1 MTISRKKRIFEGK
14 HKIEPFPL
22 LDIQE
27 PNLYRSIFPYDEVC
41 RVEFDNKFVFTD
53 PPEEIVITDTTFRD
67 GQQARP
73 PYTVEQIVDLYE
85 MLHKLG
91 GTNGVIRQCEFFL
104 YSEKDKEAVRK
115 CQEKNYRFPEITGWI
130 RAVKEDFKLVKEMG
144 LKETGILTSVSDY
157 HIFLKLKKNR
167 RVVMREYLSIVSAA
181 LDLGIIPRCH
191 FEDITRADIYG
202 FCVPFAQD
210 IMRLSEEAKLPV
222 KIRLCDTLG
231 YGVPYP
237 SAALPRCVPKIIR
250 AMIDDA
256 GVPSEYLEW
265 HGHNDFHKGFINAT
279 TAWLYGCSAAN
290 GTLLGFGERTGN
302 SPIEGLIIE
311 YISLMGHNNGVDTTM
326 ITEIRN
332 YLERAVGVH
341 IASNMPLVG
350 TNFNSTSAGI
360 HADGILK
367 NEEIYN
373 IFNTAKILNRPIS
386 ISVNDKSGLAGIA
399 QWINSHFALTGKD
412 RVEKTHPGV
421 AKINR
426 WVTKQYEDGRTTS
439 VSDQEM
445 EKVARKYLA
454 EIFVSEFD
462 ILKARARE
470 MAYHIIERV
479 IEEPGMKSMEPVQVE
494 PILQSLID
502 EYPYLQYVYV
512 VDMRGKKITRT
523 ICQPVDQAKFAHV
536 PPEEDYSDRPWFI
549 EPLKDGKIHVTDLY
563 SSKHTGAL
571 CITLSGPIRNDVG
584 EIKGILGLDIRF
596 EDLTKSDEEIEQV
609 AEKRPS
615 AAFPSSFVI
624 AAYYKVRL

>member
-1 MTISRKKRIFEGK
+1 MTITKKKKVFQSKSAKGQ
-14 HKIEPFPL
+14 FPL

-27 PNLYRSIFPYDEVC
+27 PNLYRNIFPYEEVS
-41 RVEFDNKFVFTD
+41 RVEFDNRFVFID
-53 PPEEIVITDTTFRD
+53 PPEEVFITDTTFRD

-73 PYTVEQIVDLYE
+73 PYSVEQIVDLFD

-91 GTNGVIRQCEFFL
+91 GANGVIRQSEFFL
-104 YSEKDKEAVRK
+104 YSEKDKEAVQK
-115 CQEKNYRFPEITGWI
+115 CLERSYRYPEITGWI
-130 RAVKEDFKLVKEMG
+130 RASREDFKLVKEMG

-167 RVVMREYLSIVSAA
+167 RVVLREYLSIVSSA

-210 IMRLSEEAKLPV
+210 IMRLSEEAGLPV

-231 YGVPYP
+231 YGVTYP
-237 SAALPRCVPKIIR
+237 GAALPRSVPKIIR
-250 AMIDDA
+250 AMVDDA
-256 GVPSEYLEW
+256 GVPSECLEW
-265 HGHNDFHKGFINAT
+265 HGHNDFYQGLINAT

-302 SPIEGLIIE
+302 APIEGLIIE
-311 YISLMGHNNGVDTTM
+311 YISLMGHNHGVDTTM

-332 YLERAVGVH
+332 YYERTIGLH
-341 IASNMPLVG
+341 IPPNMPFVG
-350 TNFNSTSAGI
+350 TNFNATSAGI

-412 RVEKTHPGV
+412 RIEKTHPGV

-426 WVTKQYEDGRTTS
+426 WITKQYEDGRTTAI
-439 VSDQEM
+439 SDQEM
-445 EKVARKYLA
+445 EKVTRKYLP

-462 ILKARARE
+462 MLKARARE

-479 IEEPGMKSMEPVQVE
+479 IEEPGMKSMDPGQME
-494 PILQSLID
+494 PILQSLVD

-512 VDMRGKKITRT
+512 VNIHGVKITRT
-523 ICQPVDQAKFAHV
+523 ICQPVDQAKYAHV
-536 PPEEDYSDRPWFI
+536 GIGEEYADRPWFI
-549 EPLKDGKIHVTDLY
+549 EPLKDGKIHVSDLY

-571 CITLSGPIRNDVG
+571 CITLSGPIRKETG
-584 EIKGILGLDIRF
+584 EIRGILGMDIRF
-596 EDLTKSDEEIEQV
+596 EDLTKSEEE
-609 AEKRPS
+609 
-615 AAFPSSFVI
+615 
-624 AAYYKVRL
+624 

>member
-1 MTISRKKRIFEGK
+1 MTNSSRVREGGRKRGEEMTVTRKKKGIQGK
-14 HKIEPFPL
+14 SVTGQYPL
-22 LDIQE
+22 LDVQE
-27 PNLYRSIFPYDEVC
+27 PNLYRHIFPYEEVC
-41 RVEFDNKFVFTD
+41 RVEFDNRFVFID
-53 PPEEIVITDTTFRD
+53 PPEEIFITDTTFRD

-73 PYTVEQIVDLYE
+73 PYTVEQIVDLFD

-91 GTNGVIRQCEFFL
+91 GANGVIRQCEFFL
-104 YSEKDKEAVRK
+104 YSEKDKKAVER
-115 CQEKNYRFPEITGWI
+115 CLERSYRYPEITGWI
-130 RAVKEDFKLVKEMG
+130 RAQKEDFKLVKEMG

-167 RVVMREYLSIVSAA
+167 RVVLREYLSIVSSA

-210 IMRLSEEAKLPV
+210 LMRLSEEAKLPV

-231 YGVPYP
+231 FGVTYP
-237 SAALPRCVPKIIR
+237 GAALPRCVPKIIR

-265 HGHNDFHKGFINAT
+265 HGHNDFYKGLINAT
-279 TAWLYGCSAAN
+279 TAWLYGCASAN

-302 SPIEGLIIE
+302 APIEGLIIE
-311 YISLMGHNNGVDTTM
+311 YISLMGHNNGIDTTV
-326 ITEIRN
+326 ITNIRN
-332 YLERAVGVH
+332 YFERVMG
-341 IASNMPLVG
+341 IPIPPNMPFVG
-350 TNFNSTSAGI
+350 ASFNATSAGI

-373 IFNTAKILNRPIS
+373 IFNTTKILNRPIS

-426 WVTKQYEDGRTTS
+426 WVMKQYEEGRTTAI
-439 VSDQEM
+439 SDQEM
-445 EKVARKYLA
+445 EKVTRKYLP

-462 ILKARARE
+462 ILKAKAHE
-470 MAYHIIERV
+470 MAAHLIERV
-479 IEEPGMKSMEPVQVE
+479 IEETGMKSMDPAQIE
-494 PILQSLID
+494 PILQNLVD
-502 EYPYLQYVYV
+502 QHPYIQFAYV
-512 VDMRGKKITRT
+512 VNIHGTKITRN
-523 ICQPVDQAKFAHV
+523 ICQAVDQAKYENV
-536 PPEEDYSDRPWFI
+536 GVGETYSNRPWFI

-563 SSKHTGAL
+563 SSKITGAL
-571 CITLSGPIRNDVG
+571 CITVSGPIRNETG
-584 EIKGILGLDIRF
+584 EIRGILGLDIRF
-596 EDLTKSDEEIEQV
+596 EDLTKSEEE
-609 AEKRPS
+609 
-615 AAFPSSFVI
+615 
-624 AAYYKVRL
+624 

>member
-1 MTISRKKRIFEGK
+1 MTIARKKRPFQSK
-14 HKIEPFPL
+14 HAVEPFPL

-27 PNLYRSIFPYDEVC
+27 PNLYRNVFPYEEVC
-41 RVEFDNKFVFTD
+41 RVTFDNKFVFSD
-53 PPEEIVITDTTFRD
+53 PAEEIFITDTTFRD

-73 PYTVEQIVDLYE
+73 PYTVEQVTDLYD

-91 GTNGVIRQCEFFL
+91 GANGVIRQCEFFL
-104 YSEKDKEAVRK
+104 YSDKDKEAVRK
-115 CQEKNYRFPEITGWI
+115 CQERNYRYPEITGWI

-167 RVVMREYLSIVSAA
+167 RAVMREYLSIVSAA
-181 LDLGIIPRCH
+181 LDLGIVPRCH
-191 FEDITRADIYG
+191 FEDVTRSDIYG

-210 IMRLSEEAKLPV
+210 IMRLSEDAKLPV
-222 KIRLCDTLG
+222 KIRLCDTMG

-237 SAALPRCVPKIIR
+237 SAALPRCVPKIVR

-279 TAWLYGCSAAN
+279 TAWLYGCAAAN

-302 SPIEGLIIE
+302 PPIEGLIIE
-311 YISLMGHNNGVDTTM
+311 YISLMGQNNGIDTTM

-332 YLERAVGVH
+332 YLERAVGVP
-341 IASNMPLVG
+341 IPPNMPLVG
-350 TNFNSTSAGI
+350 ANFNSTSAGI

-399 QWINSHFALTGKD
+399 QWINSHFVLTGKD

-426 WVTKQYEDGRTTS
+426 WVTKQYEEARATS
-439 VSDQEM
+439 ISDQEM
-445 EKVARKYLA
+445 EKVTRKYLP

-462 ILKARARE
+462 MLKARARE

-479 IEEPGMKSMEPVQVE
+479 IEEPGMRSMDPSQME
-494 PILQSLID
+494 PILQSLVD

-512 VDMRGKKITRT
+512 VNIHGAKITRT
-523 ICQPVDQAKFAHV
+523 ICQPVDQAKFANV
-536 PPEEDYSDRPWFI
+536 GIGGDYSDRPWFI

-571 CITLSGPIRNDVG
+571 CITLSGPIRNEGG

-596 EDLTKSDEEIEQV
+596 EDLTKSEEG
-609 AEKRPS
+609 
-615 AAFPSSFVI
+615 
-624 AAYYKVRL
+624 

>member
-1 MTISRKKRIFEGK
+1 MTITGKKRTFQGK
-14 HKIEPFPL
+14 HTIEQFPL

-115 CQEKNYRFPEITGWI
+115 CQERNYRYPEITGWI

-256 GVPSEYLEW
+256 GVPSEFLEW

-279 TAWLYGCSAAN
+279 TAWLYGCAAAN

-302 SPIEGLIIE
+302 PPIEGLIIE

-426 WVTKQYEDGRTTS
+426 WVTKQYEEGRTTS
-439 VSDQEM
+439 ISDQEM

-512 VDMRGKKITRT
+512 VDLQGKKITRT
-523 ICQPVDQAKFAHV
+523 ICQPVDQAKFARV
-536 PPEEDYSDRPWFI
+536 PPGEDYSDRPWFI
-549 EPLKDGKIHVTDLY
+549 EPLRDGKIHVTDLY

-596 EDLTKSDEEIEQV
+596 EDLTKSDEEI
-609 AEKRPS
+609 
-615 AAFPSSFVI
+615 
-624 AAYYKVRL
+624 

>member
-1 MTISRKKRIFEGK
+1 MTITRKNKTFQSRPFKGQ
-14 HKIEPFPL
+14 FPL

-27 PNLYRSIFPYDEVC
+27 PNLYRHIFPYEEVC
-41 RVEFDNKFVFTD
+41 RVEFDNRFVFIE
-53 PPEEIVITDTTFRD
+53 PPEEIFITDTTFRD

-73 PYTVEQIVDLYE
+73 PYSAEQIVELFE

-91 GTNGVIRQCEFFL
+91 GANGVIRQSEFFL
-104 YSEKDKEAVRK
+104 YSEKDKEAVEK
-115 CQEKNYRFPEITGWI
+115 CLERNYRYPEITGWI
-130 RAVKEDFKLVKEMG
+130 RALKEDFKLVKEMG
-144 LKETGILTSVSDY
+144 LKETGILSSVSDY

-167 RVVMREYLSIVSAA
+167 RVVLREYLSIVSAA

-202 FCVPFAQD
+202 FCIPFAQD
-210 IMRLSEEAKLPV
+210 LMRLSEEAGIPV

-231 YGVPYP
+231 YGVTYP
-237 SAALPRCVPKIIR
+237 GAALPRSVPKIIR
-250 AMIDDA
+250 AMVDDA

-265 HGHNDFHKGFINAT
+265 HGHNDFYQGLINAT

-302 SPIEGLIIE
+302 APIEGLIIE
-311 YISLMGHNNGVDTTM
+311 YISLMGHNHGVDTTM

-332 YLERAVGVH
+332 YYERAIGLH
-341 IASNMPLVG
+341 IPSNMPFVG
-350 TNFNSTSAGI
+350 ANFNATSAGI

-426 WVTKQYEDGRTTS
+426 WVTKQYEEGRTTAI
-439 VSDQEM
+439 SDQEM
-445 EKVARKYLA
+445 EKVTRKYLP

-462 ILKARARE
+462 MLKARARE

-479 IEEPGMKSMEPVQVE
+479 IEESGMKSMDPGQME
-494 PILQSLID
+494 PILQSLVD

-512 VDMRGKKITRT
+512 VNIHGVKITRT
-523 ICQPVDQAKFAHV
+523 ICQPVDQAKYTHV
-536 PPEEDYSDRPWFI
+536 GIGEDYSDRPWFI
-549 EPLKDGKIHVTDLY
+549 APLKDGKIHVSDLY

-571 CITLSGPIRNDVG
+571 CITLSGPIRNATG
-584 EIKGILGLDIRF
+584 EIRGILGMDIRF
-596 EDLTKSDEEIEQV
+596 EDLTKSEEE
-609 AEKRPS
+609 
-615 AAFPSSFVI
+615 
-624 AAYYKVRL
+624 

>member
-1 MTISRKKRIFEGK
+1 
-14 HKIEPFPL
+14 
-22 LDIQE
+22 
-27 PNLYRSIFPYDEVC
+27 
-41 RVEFDNKFVFTD
+41 
-53 PPEEIVITDTTFRD
+53 
-67 GQQARP
+67 
-73 PYTVEQIVDLYE
+73 VEQIVDLYD

-104 YSEKDKEAVRK
+104 YSEKDKEAVKK
-115 CQEKNYRFPEITGWI
+115 CQERAYRYPEITGWI
-130 RAVKEDFKLVKEMG
+130 RAVKEDFRLVKEMG

-167 RVVMREYLSIVSAA
+167 RVVLREYLSIVSAA
-181 LDLGIIPRCH
+181 LDLGIVPRCH
-191 FEDITRADIYG
+191 FEDVTRADIYG

-231 YGVPYP
+231 YGVPY
-237 SAALPRCVPKIIR
+237 SGAALPRCVPKIIR

-265 HGHNDFHKGFINAT
+265 HGHNDFHKGFVNAT
-279 TAWLYGCSAAN
+279 TAWLHGCSAAN

-311 YISLMGHNNGVDTTM
+311 YVSLMGHNNGVDTTM

-332 YLERAVGVH
+332 YFERAVGVH
-341 IASNMPLVG
+341 IVSNMPFVG
-350 TNFNSTSAGI
+350 ANFNATSAGI

-386 ISVNDKSGLAGIA
+386 ISVSDKSGLAGIA

-412 RVEKTHPGV
+412 RIEKTHPGV
-421 AKINR
+421 AKFNR
-426 WVTKQYEDGRTTS
+426 WVTKQYEEGRTTAI
-439 VSDQEM
+439 SDPEM
-445 EKVARKYLA
+445 EKVTRKYLP

-462 ILKARARE
+462 MLKARARE

-479 IEEPGMKSMEPVQVE
+479 IEEPGMKSMDPRQVE
-494 PILQSLID
+494 PILQSLVD
-502 EYPYLQYVYV
+502 EYPYLQYIYV
-512 VDMRGKKITRT
+512 VNIHGTKITRT

-536 PPEEDYSDRPWFI
+536 AVGEDYSDRPWFI

-571 CITLSGPIRNDVG
+571 CITLSGPIRNETG
-584 EIKGILGLDIRF
+584 EIRGILGLDIRF
-596 EDLTKSDEEIEQV
+596 EDLTKSEEE
-609 AEKRPS
+609 
-615 AAFPSSFVI
+615 
-624 AAYYKVRL
+624 

>member
-1 MTISRKKRIFEGK
+1 MAITKKKKAFQSKTAIVQ
-14 HKIEPFPL
+14 FPL
-22 LDIQE
+22 LDSQE
-27 PNLYRSIFPYDEVC
+27 PNLYRHVFPYEEVC
-41 RVEFDNKFVFTD
+41 RIEFDNRFVFID
-53 PPEEIVITDTTFRD
+53 PPEEIFITDTTFRD

-91 GTNGVIRQCEFFL
+91 GANGVIRQCEFFL
-104 YSEKDKEAVRK
+104 YSEKDKEALRR
-115 CQEKNYRFPEITGWI
+115 CQERNYRYPEITGWI
-130 RAVKEDFKLVKEMG
+130 RAVKEDFKMVKEMG

-181 LDLGIIPRCH
+181 LDLGITPRCH
-191 FEDITRADIYG
+191 FEDVTRADIYG

-231 YGVPYP
+231 YGVTYP
-237 SAALPRCVPKIIR
+237 GAALPRCVPKIIR

-265 HGHNDFHKGFINAT
+265 HGHNDFYKGLINAT

-302 SPIEGLIIE
+302 APIEGLIIE
-311 YISLMGHNNGVDTTM
+311 YISLTGHNNGIDTTM

-332 YLERAVGVH
+332 YFERNVGVP
-341 IASNMPLVG
+341 IPSGMPFVG
-350 TNFNSTSAGI
+350 VNFNATSAGI

-373 IFNTAKILNRPIS
+373 IFNTSKILNRPIS
-386 ISVNDKSGLAGIA
+386 VSVNDKSGLAGIA
-399 QWINSHFALTGKD
+399 QWINSHFSLTGKD
-412 RVEKTHPGV
+412 RIEKTHPGV
-421 AKINR
+421 GKINR
-426 WVTKQYEDGRTTS
+426 WVTKQYEEGRTTAI
-439 VSDQEM
+439 SDQEM
-445 EKVARKYLA
+445 EKVTRKYLA

-462 ILKARARE
+462 MLKARARE

-479 IEEPGMKSMEPVQVE
+479 IEEPGMKSMNVEQIE
-494 PILQSLID
+494 PILQSLVD
-502 EYPYLQYVYV
+502 EYPYLQYIYV
-512 VDMRGKKITRT
+512 VNIHGIKITRT
-523 ICQPVDQAKFAHV
+523 ICQPVDQSKFAHV
-536 PPEEDYSDRPWFI
+536 GVGEDYADRSWFI

-571 CITLSGPIRNDVG
+571 CITLSGPIRNEMG
-584 EIKGILGLDIRF
+584 EIKGVLGLDIRF
-596 EDLTKSDEEIEQV
+596 EDLTKSEQ
-609 AEKRPS
+609 E
-615 AAFPSSFVI
+615 
-624 AAYYKVRL
+624 

>member
-1 MTISRKKRIFEGK
+1 MTIARKKRPFQSK
-14 HKIEPFPL
+14 HAVEPFPL

-27 PNLYRSIFPYDEVC
+27 PNLYRNVFPYEEVC
-41 RVEFDNKFVFTD
+41 RVTFDNKFVFSD
-53 PPEEIVITDTTFRD
+53 PAEEIFITDTTFRD

-73 PYTVEQIVDLYE
+73 PYTVEQIADLYD

-104 YSEKDKEAVRK
+104 YSDKDKEAVRK
-115 CQEKNYRFPEITGWI
+115 CQERNYRYPEITGWI

-167 RVVMREYLSIVSAA
+167 RAVMREYLSIVSAA
-181 LDLGIIPRCH
+181 LDLGIVPRCH
-191 FEDITRADIYG
+191 FEDVTRSDIYG

-210 IMRLSEEAKLPV
+210 IMRLSEDAKLPV
-222 KIRLCDTLG
+222 KIRLCDTMG

-237 SAALPRCVPKIIR
+237 SAALPRCVPKIVR

-256 GVPSEYLEW
+256 GVPSDYLEW

-279 TAWLYGCSAAN
+279 TAWLYGCAAAN

-302 SPIEGLIIE
+302 PPIEGLVIE
-311 YISLMGHNNGVDTTM
+311 YISLMGQDNGIDTTM

-332 YLERAVGVH
+332 YLERAVGVS
-341 IASNMPLVG
+341 IPPNMPLVG
-350 TNFNSTSAGI
+350 ANFNSTSAGI

-399 QWINSHFALTGKD
+399 QWINSHFVLTGKD

-426 WVTKQYEDGRTTS
+426 WVTKQYEEARTTS
-439 VSDQEM
+439 ISDQEM
-445 EKVARKYLA
+445 EKVTRKYLP

-462 ILKARARE
+462 MLKARARE

-479 IEEPGMKSMEPVQVE
+479 IEEPEMRSMDPKQME
-494 PILQSLID
+494 PILQSLVD

-512 VDMRGKKITRT
+512 VNIHGAKITRT
-523 ICQPVDQAKFAHV
+523 ICQPVDQAKFANV
-536 PPEEDYSDRPWFI
+536 GIGGDYSDRPWFI

-571 CITLSGPIRNDVG
+571 CITLSGPIRNEAG

-596 EDLTKSDEEIEQV
+596 EDLTKSEEG
-609 AEKRPS
+609 
-615 AAFPSSFVI
+615 
-624 AAYYKVRL
+624 

>member
-1 MTISRKKRIFEGK
+1 MSIARRKRPFQSRHTIEL
-14 HKIEPFPL
+14 FPL

-27 PNLYRSIFPYDEVC
+27 PNLYRNVFPYEEVC
-41 RVEFDNKFVFTD
+41 RVTFDNKFVYSD
-53 PPEEIVITDTTFRD
+53 PAEEIFITDTTFRD

-73 PYTVEQIVDLYE
+73 PYTVEQIVDLYD

-104 YSEKDKEAVRK
+104 YSDKDKEAVRK
-115 CQEKNYRFPEITGWI
+115 CQERNYRYPEITGWI
-130 RAVKEDFKLVKEMG
+130 RAVKEDFRLVKEMG

-167 RVVMREYLSIVSAA
+167 RAVMREYLSIVSAA

-191 FEDITRADIYG
+191 FEDVTRADIYG

-210 IMRLSEEAKLPV
+210 IMRLSEEAKLPI
-222 KIRLCDTLG
+222 KIRLCDTMG

-237 SAALPRCVPKIIR
+237 SAALPRCVPKIVR

-279 TAWLYGCSAAN
+279 TSWLYGCAAAN

-302 SPIEGLIIE
+302 PPIEGLVIE
-311 YISLMGHNNGVDTTM
+311 YISLMGQNNGVDTTM

-332 YLERAVGVH
+332 YLERAVGVS
-341 IASNMPLVG
+341 IPPNMPLVG
-350 TNFNSTSAGI
+350 ANFNSTSAGI

-399 QWINSHFALTGKD
+399 QWINSHFVLTGKD

-426 WVTKQYEDGRTTS
+426 WVTKQYEEARATS
-439 VSDQEM
+439 ISDQEM
-445 EKVARKYLA
+445 EKVTRKYLP

-462 ILKARARE
+462 MLKARAHE

-479 IEEPGMKSMEPVQVE
+479 IEEPEMRSMDPSQMEPV
-494 PILQSLID
+494 LQSLVD

-512 VDMRGKKITRT
+512 VNIHGAKITRT
-523 ICQPVDQAKFAHV
+523 ICQPVDQAKFANV
-536 PPEEDYSDRPWFI
+536 GIGGDYSDRPWFI

-571 CITLSGPIRNDVG
+571 CITLSGPIRNEAG

-596 EDLTKSDEEIEQV
+596 EDLTKSEE
-609 AEKRPS
+609 S
-615 AAFPSSFVI
+615 
-624 AAYYKVRL
+624 